1 MRKQIFSLLA
11 AAMVFPI
18 AAQMRSNSSSPD
30 TSGTTPFVVRKA
42 ERIASSSP
50 MRTLSA
56 QKASPNTPTPYDVP
70 FVEDFSSS
78 STLGDWYVQDVVGS
92 RRMRPD
98 VKLRPSRMR
107 RLAGDASC
115 QFGKGRCLHVVV
127 LLQSAE
133 GCKP

>member
-78 STLGDWYVQDVVGS
+78 STLGDWYVQDVNNNDECWSWWEAGGCV
-92 RRMRPD
+92 RM
-98 VKLRPSRMR
+98 SNFY
-107 RLAGDASC
+107 
-115 QFGKGRCLHVVV
+115 Q
-127 LLQSAE
+127 AE
-133 GCKP
+133 CDDW